1 MNKFETLLEV
11 SYVELEERSN
21 PMTVSQSQK
30 VKKMKSSGWDIEK
43 RDEDKVV
50 MKKDGK
56 EMFVYPTGKTFFI
69 SEGVEYDVTDLTDI
83 DFDLDNQDD

>member
-21 PMTVSQSQK
+21 PMTPSQSQK

-43 RDEDKVV
+43 RDKDKVV

-69 SEGVEYDVTDLTDI
+69 NEGIEYDVTDI
-83 DFDLDNQDD
+83 MDLDI